1 MSPHAL
7 LAKAAVEAAISQH
20 HLLSVEEATK
30 LLSQQGVK
38 LPPKLLRERSGTFV
52 TIERKGELR
61 GCIGTYLPLRRMIA
75 EEIIANAVA
84 AATKDYR
91 FPPIQEDKLP
101 SLSYTVYLLGEPEL
115 VGDLAELDPQKYG
128 IIVRTAPISA
138 PSGTDVVFDGHLP
151 YYKVTRF
158 LSVAQ
163 GSYKSG
169 LLLPGLTGV
178 STVEEQIAIACQ
190 KGGIDPHR
198 EKIILY
204 RFTTRRFS

>member
-30 LLSQQGVK
+30 LLSTQGVK
-38 LPPKLLRERSGTFV
+38 LPLKLLRERSGTFV
-52 TIERKGELR
+52 TIERRGELH
-61 GCIGTYLPLRRMIA
+61 GCIGTYLPLRGSIA

-91 FPPIQEDKLP
+91 FPPIQEDGLP
-101 SLSYTVYLLGEPEL
+101 SLSYTVYLLGEPKL
-115 VGDLAELDPQKYG
+115 VEDLAELDPQKYG
-128 IIVRTAPISA
+128 IIVRTAPINV
-138 PSGTDVVFDGHLP
+138 PSGTDVVFNGHFP
-151 YYKVTRF
+151 
-158 LSVAQ
+158 
-163 GSYKSG
+163 YKSG

-178 STVEEQIAIACQ
+178 STVEKQIAIACQ
-190 KGGIDPHR
+190 KGGIDPHQ

-204 RFTTRRFS
+204 RFTTQKFT